1 MRQVIYSRFVRNGF
15 TKYIYII
22 HNKYKN
28 KRLHV
33 TVYGRRS
40 APAGAGTVVIV
51 VVVCDG
57 HSTGLRSARRL
68 RLYLPYSRSLVYDD
82 LKCSNTNF
90 IIDRVCENFTHGLTQ
105 GHKQPLHG
113 GCNFFSIP
121 REPFIYYIIIIGVRM

>member
-40 APAGAGTVVIV
+40 APAGAGTVVI